1 MKYGCRSA
9 ETSPQEYTSFQVGKK
24 KKKKKEKKE
33 STEAN

>member
-24 KKKKKEKKE
+24 KKKKEKKE